1 MAVTKRKPTQDNSSK
16 IENAK
21 VLSRSRETSRQG
33 ERRGGEGR
41 ETSSVAGGST
51 LRPLSCLLS
60 VGKYALFLLFLP
72 PFLNYASLQRE
83 AKMLKPAGEVL
94 DIGLGQQLYMSCLG
108 SGVPV
113 VLFDA
118 PAGMSSDIW
127 IAMQKELSSMTKVC
141 IYDRAGIGFSSRAIP
156 NDTTGMEKVWKMF
169 TTGRMVDDLH
179 RLVLEA
185 KLARPLV
192 LVGAQLGALN
202 ARFYSH
208 IYDSEVSD
216 LVLIDPLTEELFQE
230 DSWLQYWN
238 GQLVPSLQMLHL
250 SAAMGLNRL
259 GNDAVS
265 RQAIVADCMRQPLR
279 GRAAGGQSVGE
290 SHMAR
295 SGHTLNRGR
304 ITVPIPRSPPSPRQ
318 KFLLCSPPH
327 MSAAVEEHFLVNE
340 SLAQVSDIMQFK
352 PLPSRINVTVINGNY
367 YDELLPGTV
376 NKVFTQAQ
384 QQLVSSIAPA
394 ARHVVVDGADRHAA
408 HRNPLALARPIAQ
421 LVHRR
426 QASQKSL

>member
-1 MAVTKRKPTQDNSSK
+1 MAVTKRKPPTQDNSSK
-16 IENAK
+16 IENVK

-230 DSWLQYWN
+230 DPWLQYWN

-259 GNDAVS
+259 GLITGLM
-265 RQAIVADCMRQPLR
+265 QQPLT
-279 GRAAGGQSVGE
+279 GADVTDDVVS
-290 SHMAR
+290 
-295 SGHTLNRGR
+295 
-304 ITVPIPRSPPSPRQ
+304 RQ

-384 QQLVSSIAPA
+384 QQLVSSIAAA